1 MDRSMIRVKTNFK
14 QFRDQRK
21 KLANQRSARSY
32 NVDAEILAALPER
45 SIVDALAVGYFETWE
60 ASYRILHEPTFWRE
74 YSDFWEENRN
84 GKPQISFAILLV
96 LIIAATKCLAPKDDI
111 FIGDTTADRHAANH
125 LLEICENWTNRQPR
139 KRVTLRFFQIQCL
152 ALLAK
157 RANSIKL
164 KQDWVASGELVR
176 LSLASG
182 MHRDPTSLGHEAT
195 SAFDEEMKKRLWV
208 TIMELE
214 LQSSVESGL
223 PSSLTSLYFDT
234 APPANLADDA
244 FSNDT
249 HQLPTS
255 QSIEQFTSTSYLVT
269 TTRSLP
275 LRIHLTQLLNN
286 PSGGLQYADVLH
298 FDAQIHSAISALPIW
313 NEDRA
318 ALPSGLLR
326 LQLRQYLL
334 MLHKPYARLAHKD
347 NRYIYSFTTC
357 VDTCS
362 SIISMHDDLLSKGI
376 LALSNIRNDVIRV
389 GLTLSQIVY
398 HNCALDVVGS
408 TVPPMD
414 KQDAQDGDA
423 QSRYADL
430 NLTKRWKL
438 PNKPLHLSTFPQ
450 EPFLAKI
457 LCTSSVEILERT
469 RQLFEQKVFRIGT
482 GYMEYWLMSAAV
494 NMFPSLPSPATSIA
508 YINNS
513 KDDIPSRCRKTLDC
527 FKNMALRILAL
538 QQDPENS
545 LASSLRD
552 TMANASPSRSREP
565 NLGIEGFDEGT
576 GTRVELPATGNCS
589 FMPIA
594 GIGMNLDGGDASGDL
609 NGYVNSLQDM
619 PMDMSG
625 WPFPDFWAFDLGGD
639 F

>member
-14 QFRDQRK
+14 QFRDRRK
-21 KLANQRSARSY
+21 KLANQRNARSY
-32 NVDAEILAALPER
+32 DIDAEILAALPER
-45 SIVDALAVGYFETWE
+45 SIVDALAVLYFETWE
-60 ASYRILHEPTFWRE
+60 TSYRILHEPTFWRE
-74 YSDFWEENRN
+74 YGGFWEENHN
-84 GKPQISFAILLV
+84 GQPQISFTILLV
-96 LIIAATKCLAPKDDI
+96 LIIATTKCLAPKDDI
-111 FIGDTTADRHAANH
+111 FIGDTTADRHAASH
-125 LLEICENWTNRQPR
+125 LVEICENWTNQQPR

-152 ALLAK
+152 VLFAK
-157 RANSIKL
+157 RANNIKL

-195 SAFDEEMKKRLWV
+195 SAFDEEMKKRLWF

-249 HQLPTS
+249 PQLPTS
-255 QSIEQFTSTSYLVT
+255 QPIEQFTSTSYLVMT
-269 TTRSLP
+269 TKSLP

-286 PSGGLQYADVLH
+286 PSGGLQYTDVLQ
-298 FDAQIHSAISALPIW
+298 FDAQIRSAISALPTW
-313 NEDRA
+313 NEERA

-326 LQLRQYLL
+326 LQLRQYIL

-347 NRYIYSFTTC
+347 DRYIYSFTTC

-362 SIISMHDDLLSKGI
+362 SIITMHDDLLSKGI

-398 HNCALDVVGS
+398 HNCSLSIVGS
-408 TVPPMD
+408 TIPPAD
-414 KQDAQDGDA
+414 KQDAQHGDA
-423 QSRYADL
+423 QSHFADL

-450 EPFLAKI
+450 EPFLARI

-469 RQLFEQKVFRIGT
+469 RQLFEQKVFRMGT

-508 YINNS
+508 YINNA
-513 KDDIPSRCRKTLDC
+513 KDDISSRCRKTLDC
-527 FKNMALRILAL
+527 FTNLALRVLAL

-552 TMANASPSRSREP
+552 TMASASLSRSRGP
-565 NLGIEGFDEGT
+565 NLSTEGFGGGT
-576 GTRVELPATGNCS
+576 ETRVELPATGNCN
-589 FMPIA
+589 FMPMA
-594 GIGMNLDGGDASGDL
+594 GMGVNLDGGNTSEDL
-609 NGYVNSLQDM
+609 NGHVHSLQDM

-625 WPFPDFWAFDLGGD
+625 WPFPDFWTFDLGGD